1 MYDPDHIW
9 RDPKGPYCP
18 NPGCDFEL
26 EFQYRGGYHY
36 WVCKDCKNKDRKNE
50 FMCSYE
56 TYDGARDYVKK
67 KLEAD
72 RRKKEMHKTEDMD
85 KP

>member
-1 MYDPDHIW
+1 
-9 RDPKGPYCP
+9 
-18 NPGCDFEL
+18 
-26 EFQYRGGYHY
+26 
-36 WVCKDCKNKDRKNE
+36 
-50 FMCSYE
+50 MCSYE